1 MKTFDKLPGHEPSTP
16 LLDSLETLDALKNF
30 SSSDLSLLADEIR
43 EFLLY
48 STNHSGGHFGAGLG
62 VVELTVALHHVFNT
76 PRDKIVWDVGHQAYP
91 HKILTGR
98 KGKMLSMR
106 QKNGLHPFPSRDESE
121 FDAFG
126 VGHSSTSIG
135 AALGMSVANSTNK
148 YISVIGDGAITAGMA
163 YEAMAHAGSIDK
175 DLLVILNDNNM
186 SISNNTGGMSNYL
199 AKIWS
204 SRWYIQIREGG
215 KSVLRMIPSAK
226 RFAKKTETH
235 IKGFLSPGALFEEL
249 GFQYIG
255 PMDGHNL
262 KDLVRTLR
270 NINDLSGPVFLHL
283 VTQKG
288 KGYLP
293 AEKDPI
299 KFHALSKIES
309 SSGKNNGPKYQE
321 VFGEWL
327 CEKAESGDENLVA
340 ITPAMS
346 EGSGMTEFA
355 QRFPNQFFDVAIAEQ
370 HSMTFAAGLACEGK
384 KPVLAIYSTF
394 LQRAYDQVVHDVA
407 IQSLPVRFAIDR
419 AGLVGADGST
429 HAGSFD
435 ITYLSTL
442 PNFIVMAAS
451 DEAELVK
458 MINTSVDINDK
469 PCAIRYPRGNGIG
482 LELPSI
488 DEKIEIGKGRIV
500 QEGNQACIL
509 SLGTRLEECKLA
521 AEELK
526 NKGVST
532 TIIDARFA
540 KPLDQE
546 LILKCAREHEVM
558 ITIEEGSIGGFG
570 SHVKNLLA
578 ETGVFDKGLKF
589 RSMTLPDTFID
600 QDTPKKMYELAGLSS
615 SQISKK
621 ILDILFTKDSIKVV
635 KN

>member
-1 MKTFDKLPGHEPSTP
+1 MKTFKKFPENEPSTP
-16 LLDSLETLDALKNF
+16 LLDSLETLDALRNF
-30 SSSDLSLLADEIR
+30 SSSDLLSLADEIR

-48 STNHSGGHFGAGLG
+48 STKHSGGHFGAGLG
-62 VVELTVALHHVFNT
+62 VVELTIALHHVFNT
-76 PRDKIVWDVGHQAYP
+76 PNDKIVWDVGHQAYP

-98 KGKMLSMR
+98 KEKMLSMR
-106 QKNGLHPFPSRDESE
+106 QKDGLHPFPSREESN

-135 AALGMSVANSTNK
+135 AALGMSIANPTNK

-163 YEAMAHAGSIDK
+163 YEAMAHAGSIDE

-186 SISNNTGGMSNYL
+186 SISNNTGGISNYL

-204 SRWYIQIREGG
+204 SKWYIQIREGG

-262 KDLVRTLR
+262 KDLVRTLK

-288 KGYLP
+288 KGFIP

-299 KFHALSKIES
+299 KFHALSKIETS
-309 SSGKNNGPKYQE
+309 TSKNIGPKYQE

-327 CEKAESGDENLVA
+327 CEKAESGDTNLVA

-394 LQRAYDQVVHDVA
+394 LQRAYDQLIHDVA
-407 IQSLPVRFAIDR
+407 IQNLDVLLAIDR
-419 AGLVGADGST
+419 AGFVGEDGAT
-429 HAGSFD
+429 HAGIFD
-435 ITYLSTL
+435 LTYLRCI
-442 PNFIVMAAS
+442 PNLTIMVPANENECWQMLDFGYSLNGPAA
-451 DEAELVK
+451 V
-458 MINTSVDINDK
+458 
-469 PCAIRYPRGNGIG
+469 RYPRGNAPGENIEKNTNTIELG
-482 LELPSI
+482 KAKILELKESST
-488 DEKIEIGKGRIV
+488 V
-500 QEGNQACIL
+500 AIL
-509 SLGTRLEECKLA
+509 SFGSLLDISEEVAK
-521 AEELK
+521 E
-526 NKGVST
+526 
-532 TIIDARFA
+532 IDATLVDMRFV
-540 KPLDQE
+540 KPLDESLLRE
-546 LILKCAREHEVM
+546 LSASHDLFV
-558 ITIEEGSIGGFG
+558 TVEENVIAGGAGSAVNEFVNANSLPIKLLNFG
-570 SHVKNLLA
+570 IPDEFPVVGSPEDQKQAAELTKENLLA
-578 ETGVFDKGLKF
+578 KIK
-589 RSMTLPDTFID
+589 S
-600 QDTPKKMYELAGLSS
+600 KLAK
-615 SQISKK
+615 Q
-621 ILDILFTKDSIKVV
+621 
-635 KN
+635 

>member
-1 MKTFDKLPGHEPSTP
+1 MKTFKKFPENEPPTP
-16 LLDSLETLDALKNF
+16 LLDSLKTLDALKNF
-30 SSSDLSLLADEIR
+30 SSSDLLSLADEIR

-48 STNHSGGHFGAGLG
+48 STKHSGGHFGAGLG
-62 VVELTVALHHVFNT
+62 VVELTIALHHVFNT
-76 PRDKIVWDVGHQAYP
+76 PNDKIVWDVGHQSYP

-98 KGKMLSMR
+98 KEKMLSMR
-106 QKNGLHPFPSRDESE
+106 QKDGLHPFPSREESD

-135 AALGMSVANSTNK
+135 AALGMSVANPTNK

-163 YEAMAHAGSIDK
+163 YEAMAHAGSIDE

-186 SISNNTGGMSNYL
+186 SISNNTGGISNYL

-204 SRWYIQIREGG
+204 SKWYIQIREGG

-262 KDLVRTLR
+262 KDLVRTLK

-288 KGYLP
+288 KGFIP

-299 KFHALSKIES
+299 KFHALSKIETNTS
-309 SSGKNNGPKYQE
+309 QNIGPKYQE

-327 CEKAESGDENLVA
+327 CEKAESGDNNLVA

-394 LQRAYDQVVHDVA
+394 LQRAYDQLIHDVA
-407 IQSLPVRFAIDR
+407 IQNLDILLAIDR
-419 AGLVGADGST
+419 AGFVGEDGAT
-429 HAGSFD
+429 HAGIFD
-435 ITYLSTL
+435 LTYLRCI
-442 PNFIVMAAS
+442 PNLTIMVPANENECWQMLDFGYSLNGPVA
-451 DEAELVK
+451 V
-458 MINTSVDINDK
+458 
-469 PCAIRYPRGNGIG
+469 RYPRGNAPGEDIEKDINTIELG
-482 LELPSI
+482 KAKILELKESS
-488 DEKIEIGKGRIV
+488 KV
-500 QEGNQACIL
+500 AIL
-509 SLGTRLEECKLA
+509 SFGSLLDISEEVAK
-521 AEELK
+521 K
-526 NKGVST
+526 
-532 TIIDARFA
+532 IDATLVDMRFV
-540 KPLDQE
+540 KPLDEGLLRE
-546 LILKCAREHEVM
+546 LSTSHDLFV
-558 ITIEEGSIGGFG
+558 TVEENVIAGGAGSAVNEFINANSLPIKLLNFG
-570 SHVKNLLA
+570 IPDEFPVVGSPEDQKQAAELTKENLLA
-578 ETGVFDKGLKF
+578 KIK
-589 RSMTLPDTFID
+589 S
-600 QDTPKKMYELAGLSS
+600 KLAKL
-615 SQISKK
+615 
-621 ILDILFTKDSIKVV
+621 
-635 KN
+635 

>member
-1 MKTFDKLPGHEPSTP
+1 MKTFKKFPEKEPSTP
-16 LLDSLETLDALKNF
+16 LLDSLEALDALKNF
-30 SSSDLSLLADEIR
+30 SSSDLLSLADEIR

-48 STNHSGGHFGAGLG
+48 STKHSGGHFGAGLG
-62 VVELTVALHHVFNT
+62 VVELTIALHYVFNT
-76 PRDKIVWDVGHQAYP
+76 PNDKIVWDVGHQAYP

-98 KGKMLSMR
+98 KEKMLSMR
-106 QKNGLHPFPSRDESE
+106 QKDGLHPFPSREESD

-135 AALGMSVANSTNK
+135 AALGMSVANPTNK

-163 YEAMAHAGSIDK
+163 YEAMAHAGSIEE

-186 SISNNTGGMSNYL
+186 SISNNTGGISNYL

-204 SRWYIQIREGG
+204 SKWYIQIREGG

-262 KDLVRTLR
+262 KDLVRTLK

-288 KGYLP
+288 KGFIP

-299 KFHALSKIES
+299 KFHALSKIETS
-309 SSGKNNGPKYQE
+309 KTKNIGPKYQE

-327 CEKAESGDENLVA
+327 CEKAESGDANLIA

-394 LQRAYDQVVHDVA
+394 LQRAYDQLIHDVA
-407 IQSLPVRFAIDR
+407 IQNLDILLAIDR
-419 AGLVGADGST
+419 AGFVGEDGAT
-429 HAGSFD
+429 HAGIFD
-435 ITYLSTL
+435 LTYLRCI
-442 PNFIVMAAS
+442 PNLTIMVPANENECWQMLDFGYSLNGPAA
-451 DEAELVK
+451 V
-458 MINTSVDINDK
+458 
-469 PCAIRYPRGNGIG
+469 RYPRGNAPGENIEKNTNTI
-482 LELPSI
+482 ELGKA
-488 DEKIEIGKGRIV
+488 KIIELKESATV
-500 QEGNQACIL
+500 AIL
-509 SLGTRLEECKLA
+509 SFGSLLDISEEVAK
-521 AEELK
+521 E
-526 NKGVST
+526 
-532 TIIDARFA
+532 IDATLVDMRFV
-540 KPLDQE
+540 KPLDESLLRE
-546 LILKCAREHEVM
+546 LSASHDLFV
-558 ITIEEGSIGGFG
+558 TVEENVIAGGAGSAVNEFVNANSLPIKLLNFG
-570 SHVKNLLA
+570 IPDEFPVVGSPEDQKQAAELTKENLLA
-578 ETGVFDKGLKF
+578 KIK
-589 RSMTLPDTFID
+589 S
-600 QDTPKKMYELAGLSS
+600 KLAKL
-615 SQISKK
+615 
-621 ILDILFTKDSIKVV
+621 
-635 KN
+635 

>member
-1 MKTFDKLPGHEPSTP
+1 MKTFKKFPEKEPATP
-16 LLDSLETLDALKNF
+16 LLDSLEALDALKNF
-30 SSSDLSLLADEIR
+30 SSSDLLSLADEIR

-48 STNHSGGHFGAGLG
+48 STKHSGGHFGAGLG
-62 VVELTVALHHVFNT
+62 VVELTIALHYVFNT
-76 PRDKIVWDVGHQAYP
+76 PNDKIVWDVGHQAYP

-98 KGKMLSMR
+98 KEKMLSMR
-106 QKNGLHPFPSRDESE
+106 QKDGLHPFPSREESD

-135 AALGMSVANSTNK
+135 AALGMSVANPTNK

-163 YEAMAHAGSIDK
+163 YEAMAHAGSIEE

-186 SISNNTGGMSNYL
+186 SISNNTGGISNYL

-204 SRWYIQIREGG
+204 SKWYIQIREGG

-262 KDLVRTLR
+262 KDLVRTLK

-288 KGYLP
+288 KGFIP

-299 KFHALSKIES
+299 KFHALSKIETS
-309 SSGKNNGPKYQE
+309 TAKNIGPKYQE

-327 CEKAESGDENLVA
+327 CEKAESGDANLIA

-394 LQRAYDQVVHDVA
+394 LQRAYDQLIHDVA
-407 IQSLPVRFAIDR
+407 IQNLDMLLAIDR
-419 AGLVGADGST
+419 AGFVGEDGAT
-429 HAGSFD
+429 HAGIFD
-435 ITYLSTL
+435 LTYLRCI
-442 PNFIVMAAS
+442 PNLTIMVPANENECWQMLDFGYSLNGPAA
-451 DEAELVK
+451 V
-458 MINTSVDINDK
+458 
-469 PCAIRYPRGNGIG
+469 RYPRGNAPGENIEKNTNSIELG
-482 LELPSI
+482 KAKILELKESAT
-488 DEKIEIGKGRIV
+488 V
-500 QEGNQACIL
+500 AIL
-509 SLGTRLEECKLA
+509 SFGSLLDISEEVAK
-521 AEELK
+521 E
-526 NKGVST
+526 
-532 TIIDARFA
+532 IDATLVDMRFV
-540 KPLDQE
+540 KPLDESLLRE
-546 LILKCAREHEVM
+546 LSASHDLFV
-558 ITIEEGSIGGFG
+558 TVEENVIAGGAGSAVNEFVNANSLPIKLLNFG
-570 SHVKNLLA
+570 IPDEFPVVGSPEDQKQAAELTKENLLA
-578 ETGVFDKGLKF
+578 KIK
-589 RSMTLPDTFID
+589 S
-600 QDTPKKMYELAGLSS
+600 KLAKL
-615 SQISKK
+615 
-621 ILDILFTKDSIKVV
+621 
-635 KN
+635 

>member
-1 MKTFDKLPGHEPSTP
+1 MKTFKKFPENEPSTP
-16 LLDSLETLDALKNF
+16 LLDSLKTLDALRNF
-30 SSSDLSLLADEIR
+30 SSSDLLSLADEIR

-48 STNHSGGHFGAGLG
+48 STKHSGGHFGAGLG
-62 VVELTVALHHVFNT
+62 VVELTIALHHVFNT
-76 PRDKIVWDVGHQAYP
+76 PNDKIVWDVGHQAYP

-98 KGKMLSMR
+98 KEKMLSMR
-106 QKNGLHPFPSRDESE
+106 QKDGLHPFPSREESN

-135 AALGMSVANSTNK
+135 AALGMSIANPTNK

-186 SISNNTGGMSNYL
+186 SISNNTGGISNYL

-204 SRWYIQIREGG
+204 SKWYIQIREGG

-262 KDLVRTLR
+262 KDLVRTLK

-288 KGYLP
+288 KGFIP

-299 KFHALSKIES
+299 KFHALSKIETS
-309 SSGKNNGPKYQE
+309 TSKNIGPKYQE

-327 CEKAESGDENLVA
+327 CEKAESGDTNLVA

-355 QRFPNQFFDVAIAEQ
+355 KRFPNQFFDVAIAEQ

-384 KPVLAIYSTF
+384 KSVLAIYSTF
-394 LQRAYDQVVHDVA
+394 LQRAYDQLIHDVA
-407 IQSLPVRFAIDR
+407 IQNLDVLLAIDR
-419 AGLVGADGST
+419 AGFVGEDGAT
-429 HAGSFD
+429 HAGIFD
-435 ITYLSTL
+435 LTYLRCI
-442 PNFIVMAAS
+442 PNLTIMVPANENECWQMLDFGYSLNGPAA
-451 DEAELVK
+451 V
-458 MINTSVDINDK
+458 
-469 PCAIRYPRGNGIG
+469 RYPRGNAPGENIEKNTNTIELG
-482 LELPSI
+482 KAKILELKESST
-488 DEKIEIGKGRIV
+488 V
-500 QEGNQACIL
+500 AIL
-509 SLGTRLEECKLA
+509 SFGSLLDISEEVAK
-521 AEELK
+521 E
-526 NKGVST
+526 
-532 TIIDARFA
+532 IDATLVDMRFV
-540 KPLDQE
+540 KPLDESLLRE
-546 LILKCAREHEVM
+546 LSASHDLFV
-558 ITIEEGSIGGFG
+558 TVEENVIAGGAGSAVNEFVNANSLPIKLLNFG
-570 SHVKNLLA
+570 IPDEFPVVGSPEDQKQAAELTKENLLA
-578 ETGVFDKGLKF
+578 KIK
-589 RSMTLPDTFID
+589 S
-600 QDTPKKMYELAGLSS
+600 KLAK
-615 SQISKK
+615 Q
-621 ILDILFTKDSIKVV
+621 
-635 KN
+635 